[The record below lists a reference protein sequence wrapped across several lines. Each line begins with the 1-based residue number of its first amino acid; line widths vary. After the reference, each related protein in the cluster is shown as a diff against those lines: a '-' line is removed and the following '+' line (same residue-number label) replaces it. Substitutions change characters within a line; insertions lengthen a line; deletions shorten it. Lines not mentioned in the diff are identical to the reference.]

1 MRALCAAIAVCAS
14 LLAAAPAAAAD
25 RVERGIVQSLGP
37 TAIVLRAL
45 DGSDVSVGLVPTTRY
60 RLNGRAA
67 SPGEILPGFVAEAVR
82 GTTGAAV
89 VVRAFGAAGRTEA
102 GVLVRRGAGALVLRR
117 ASGERRSRRP
127 HGANGGVARREA
139 SRPPRAPAG
148 PAARR
153 RPRPGRHG
161 ARRPRAGGRAGVS
174 RGGTIL
180 LVEDEED
187 IAAIVRAYLEREG
200 FRVVW
205 ASRGTEG
212 LQALEQHDVRLAI
225 LDVQLPDTDGF
236 DLCQAIRAVSPLP
249 VVMLTA
255 RDEEIDRVTGLELG
269 ADDYVTKPFSPREL
283 AARVRAVLRRVEP
296 EVDVDRLAAGDVVL
310 DRRSRTAIVD
320 GVDVELTAREFDL
333 VWHLAERPGVVVTRE
348 RILER
353 VWGLAFPGG
362 TRTVD
367 VHVGQVRRKLG
378 RPELIRTVRGT
389 GYKLVAP

>member
-1 MRALCAAIAVCAS
+1 M
-14 LLAAAPAAAAD
+14 
-25 RVERGIVQSLGP
+25 
-37 TAIVLRAL
+37 
-45 DGSDVSVGLVPTTRY
+45 
-60 RLNGRAA
+60 
-67 SPGEILPGFVAEAVR
+67 
-82 GTTGAAV
+82 
-89 VVRAFGAAGRTEA
+89 
-102 GVLVRRGAGALVLRR
+102 
-117 ASGERRSRRP
+117 
-127 HGANGGVARREA
+127 
-139 SRPPRAPAG
+139 
-148 PAARR
+148 
-153 RPRPGRHG
+153 
-161 ARRPRAGGRAGVS
+161 S

-283 AARVRAVLRRVEP
+283 AARIRAVLRRVEP
-296 EVDVDRLAAGDVVL
+296 EVDADRLAAGDVVL

-320 GVDVELTAREFDL
+320 GVDIELTAREFDL
-333 VWHLAERPGVVVTRE
+333 VWHLAERPGVVVSRE
-348 RILER
+348 RILDR

-378 RPELIRTVRGT
+378 RPELIRTVRGA

>member
-1 MRALCAAIAVCAS
+1 M
-14 LLAAAPAAAAD
+14 
-25 RVERGIVQSLGP
+25 
-37 TAIVLRAL
+37 
-45 DGSDVSVGLVPTTRY
+45 
-60 RLNGRAA
+60 
-67 SPGEILPGFVAEAVR
+67 
-82 GTTGAAV
+82 
-89 VVRAFGAAGRTEA
+89 
-102 GVLVRRGAGALVLRR
+102 
-117 ASGERRSRRP
+117 
-127 HGANGGVARREA
+127 
-139 SRPPRAPAG
+139 
-148 PAARR
+148 
-153 RPRPGRHG
+153 
-161 ARRPRAGGRAGVS
+161 S

-283 AARVRAVLRRVEP
+283 AARIRAVLRRVEP
-296 EVDVDRLAAGDVVL
+296 EVDADRLAAGDVVL

-348 RILER
+348 RILDR